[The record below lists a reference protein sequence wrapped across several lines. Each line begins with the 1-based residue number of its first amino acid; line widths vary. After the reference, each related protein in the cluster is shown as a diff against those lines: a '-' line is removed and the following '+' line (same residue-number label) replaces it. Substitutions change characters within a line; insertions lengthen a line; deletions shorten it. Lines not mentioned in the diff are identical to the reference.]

1 MISARSAAGSFGS
14 FGMKTAPTRMTASAA
29 AIAKAVISLTSITRS
44 PRTTPAARS
53 ARSRPSEYSSRP
65 SPDMAS
71 PVSVYS
77 ATASGSFV
85 LALAMLIAVSRN
97 RSHPTGSSSGV
108 VLFSVFT
115 LIFQVW
121 RKVRLRTGA
130 TLVGLQPQPF
140 RQLAGRPCDRAS
152 LSCASRTQFSRPL
165 RSPQMPAGAGV
176 MSRSHRQSCIASMP
190 AGGSKNAA
198 ATFEARGFVG
208 C

>member
-1 MISARSAAGSFGS
+1 
-14 FGMKTAPTRMTASAA
+14 
-29 AIAKAVISLTSITRS
+29 
-44 PRTTPAARS
+44 
-53 ARSRPSEYSSRP
+53 
-65 SPDMAS
+65 MAS

-152 LSCASRTQFSRPL
+152 LSCASRTQFSRAAP
-165 RSPQMPAGAGV
+165 
-176 MSRSHRQSCIASMP
+176 IAAKCRPEQES
-190 AGGSKNAA
+190 
-198 ATFEARGFVG
+198 
-208 C
+208 

>member
-1 MISARSAAGSFGS
+1 VCVPFSARTAFTLAVAMISARSAAGSFGS

-152 LSCASRTQFSRPL
+152 LSCASRTQGPSPGPL
-165 RSPQMPAGAGV
+165 RS
-176 MSRSHRQSCIASMP
+176 RSIAS
-190 AGGSKNAA
+190 
-198 ATFEARGFVG
+198 
-208 C
+208 

>member
-1 MISARSAAGSFGS
+1 VCVPFSARTAFTLAVAMISARSAAGSFGS

-152 LSCASRTQFSRPL
+152 LSCASRTQFSRAAPIAAKCRPEHRL
-165 RSPQMPAGAGV
+165 NAG
-176 MSRSHRQSCIASMP
+176 RWIQKCSCHI
-190 AGGSKNAA
+190 
-198 ATFEARGFVG
+198 
-208 C
+208 